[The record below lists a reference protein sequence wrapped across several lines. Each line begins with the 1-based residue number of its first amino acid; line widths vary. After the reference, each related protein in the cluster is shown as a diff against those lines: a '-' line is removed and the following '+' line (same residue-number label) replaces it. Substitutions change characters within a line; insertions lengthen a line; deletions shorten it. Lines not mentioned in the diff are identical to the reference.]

1 MRAGSGLQNVT
12 ALDERLVQVETDG
25 NAIAGISAVI
35 QIISVT
41 VVVHVYVIIV
51 VPIGIPV
58 LRPRVHHTEPIAAI
72 LEAAMA
78 ADISHRET
86 VNAESVILA
95 IVATEPVIRNAVAS
109 VAAALLPCA
118 VFGLPTMCTRTLPS
132 DLLPVNLSRA
142 PLVG

>member
-1 MRAGSGLQNVT
+1 MQNVT

-58 LRPRVHHTEPIAAI
+58 LRPRVHHTEPISAI

-95 IVATEPVIRNAVAS
+95 IVATEPVIRNAVTV
-109 VAAALLPCA
+109 VAAALLPSA
-118 VFGLPTMCTRTLPS
+118 VFGLPTMRTRTLPS
-132 DLLPVNLSRA
+132 DLLPMNLSRA